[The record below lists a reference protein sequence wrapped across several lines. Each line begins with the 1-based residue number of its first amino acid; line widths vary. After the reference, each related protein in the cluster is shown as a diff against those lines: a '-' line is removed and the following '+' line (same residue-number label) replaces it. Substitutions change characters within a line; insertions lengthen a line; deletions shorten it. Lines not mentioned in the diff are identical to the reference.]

1 MSKFKFIETGIQ
13 GLVIVEPTVYSD
25 KRGFFMETYSKNEF
39 FQNGI
44 DREFVQDNHSKSSRG
59 VVRGL
64 HFQKD
69 HPQGKLVRV
78 IRGNVFDVAVDIRR
92 GSPTYGQWR
101 GVELSQD
108 NRRQLYI
115 PEGFA
120 HGFAVLSDIA
130 EFTYKCTE
138 FYYPE
143 DEGGII
149 WNDPEIGIEWP
160 LDELGEVTLSNK
172 DSMWKMLA
180 ETDTGTVKWIEVK
193 AE

>member
-1 MSKFKFIETGIQ
+1 LPKFRFIETGIR

-25 KRGFFMETYSKNEF
+25 ERGFFMETYSKNEF

-44 DREFVQDNHSKSSRG
+44 GREFVQDNHSRSSKG

-64 HFQKD
+64 HFQRQY
-69 HPQGKLVRV
+69 PQGKLVRV
-78 IRGNVFDVAVDIRR
+78 IRGRVFDVAVDIRKD
-92 GSPTYGQWR
+92 SPTYGNWR

-108 NRRQLYI
+108 NKRQLYI

-138 FYYPE
+138 FYHPE

-149 WNDPEIGIEWP
+149 WNDAEIGIEWP
-160 LDELGEVTLSNK
+160 FDELGEITLSNK
-172 DSMWKMLA
+172 DSLWKRLA
-180 ETDTGTVKWIEVK
+180 ETDTGVARWIEAK
-193 AE
+193 Y

>member
-1 MSKFKFIETGIQ
+1 MPKFRFIETGIR

-25 KRGFFMETYSKNEF
+25 ERGFFMETYSKNEF

-44 DREFVQDNHSKSSRG
+44 GREFVQDNHSRSSKG

-64 HFQKD
+64 HFQRQY
-69 HPQGKLVRV
+69 PQGKLVRV
-78 IRGNVFDVAVDIRR
+78 IRGRVFDVAVDIRKD
-92 GSPTYGQWR
+92 SPTYGNWR

-108 NRRQLYI
+108 NKRQLYI

-138 FYYPE
+138 FYHPE

-149 WNDPEIGIEWP
+149 WNDAEIGIEWP
-160 LDELGEVTLSNK
+160 FDELGEITLSNK
-172 DSMWKMLA
+172 DSLWKRLA
-180 ETDTGTVKWIEVK
+180 ETDTGVARWIEAK
-193 AE
+193 Y